1 VTQYRMP
8 LNIDEA
14 TLNKLLMDM
23 PAIDLDMNLRAG
35 DKRFIGINGIVC
47 GASTYRR
54 DGDVPY
60 MR

>member
-1 VTQYRMP
+1 MP